1 MSLIFSTIE
10 LSWVM
15 LTISITSL
23 FQRKRNKTWKIILK
37 EEPKT
42 KKKPIVVIEN
52 TPDGPVKHVFY
63 GDAQVVDED

>member
-1 MSLIFSTIE
+1 MAA
-10 LSWVM
+10 
-15 LTISITSL
+15 
-23 FQRKRNKTWKIILK
+23 QYRQIILK

-63 GDAQVVDED
+63 GDAQVVDEDQAEL